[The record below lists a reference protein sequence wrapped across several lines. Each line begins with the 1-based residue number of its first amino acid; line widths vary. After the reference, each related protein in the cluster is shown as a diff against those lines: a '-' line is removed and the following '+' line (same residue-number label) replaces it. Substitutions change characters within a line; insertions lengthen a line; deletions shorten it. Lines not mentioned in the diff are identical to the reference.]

1 MLNKTRKR
9 SFSKS
14 FQKITKIPY
23 ESHLKVLNTRDRD
36 IAYQEYSTIR
46 RRTGAIFTASIA
58 VI

>member
-9 SFSKS
+9 SSSKS

-36 IAYQEYSTIR
+36 IVYQEYSTIH
-46 RRTGAIFTASIA
+46 RRTGAIFTASI
-58 VI
+58 